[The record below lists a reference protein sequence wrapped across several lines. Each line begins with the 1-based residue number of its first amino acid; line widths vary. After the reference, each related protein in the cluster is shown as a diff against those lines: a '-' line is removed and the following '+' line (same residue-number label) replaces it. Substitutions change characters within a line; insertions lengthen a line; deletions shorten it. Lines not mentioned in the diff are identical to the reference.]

1 VEGMEEE
8 FAAIHAANSWDL
20 VYRQISNESRN
31 NDFTAVEALKVENK
45 QLNRYRDVYP
55 YDHSRVP
62 LVEVVN
68 TDYINASLLT
78 VSAVDRSYILTQGP
92 LQATTGHFWSMV
104 WQRQSRAVIML
115 NRVIEKGT
123 LKCHQYWPAS
133 EGETATCEAVEL
145 SITNVNFVP
154 GDHYN
159 VSTLRLTHLGTEEER
174 EVLHF
179 HYTTWPDF
187 GVPTCPDTFLQF
199 LDAVRDSDSMASSVG
214 PAVVHCSAGIGR
226 SGTFVLVDTCLLEAE
241 LSGTQAVN
249 VKERLL
255 DMRTYRMGLIQT
267 PDQLKFSY
275 LSIMEGAKQLG
286 LIDSIPEYEAP
297 VAEASDS
304 DSEEEVP
311 PPLPP
316 PRTESLKK
324 EVVMVGDSPVTIT
337 DAEPFN
343 STDSKFN
350 QQAEENF
357 TSMPS
362 KLPAQMNGHGE
373 ELEGSGGESGSST
386 TSSVLSS
393 SSTDQSADQSPN
405 KIILTE
411 QKLEERKREMELKRR
426 KKKEETTSTE
436 NKIAQMKKE
445 IHKAEEWS
453 RRKEFW
459 RQNVL
464 PFCVGLFICAIGY
477 LQLRTS

>member
-1 VEGMEEE
+1 
-8 FAAIHAANSWDL
+8 
-20 VYRQISNESRN
+20 
-31 NDFTAVEALKVENK
+31 
-45 QLNRYRDVYP
+45 
-55 YDHSRVP
+55 
-62 LVEVVN
+62 
-68 TDYINASLLT
+68 
-78 VSAVDRSYILTQGP
+78 
-92 LQATTGHFWSMV
+92 
-104 WQRQSRAVIML
+104 
-115 NRVIEKGT
+115 
-123 LKCHQYWPAS
+123 
-133 EGETATCEAVEL
+133 
-145 SITNVNFVP
+145 
-154 GDHYN
+154 
-159 VSTLRLTHLGTEEER
+159 
-174 EVLHF
+174 
-179 HYTTWPDF
+179 
-187 GVPTCPDTFLQF
+187 
-199 LDAVRDSDSMASSVG
+199 
-214 PAVVHCSAGIGR
+214 
-226 SGTFVLVDTCLLEAE
+226 
-241 LSGTQAVN
+241 
-249 VKERLL
+249 
-255 DMRTYRMGLIQT
+255 MGLIQT

-286 LIDSIPEYEAP
+286 LIDSIPDYEAP

-324 EVVMVGDSPVTIT
+324 EVVMVGDSAVTIT

-343 STDSKFN
+343 STESKFN
-350 QQAEENF
+350 QQAEENY

-386 TSSVLSS
+386 TSSLLS